1 MKAVTIALLLLGLAL
16 GQPLRAQIGSGEDV
30 QGTEQTPN
38 TVQEPSA
45 NKEPSANSEPSANRA
60 PPPEPK
66 PTPPTTDQSKTKPN
80 QTVFRPSEEISE
92 DLPVP
97 FPVDI

>member
-45 NKEPSANSEPSANRA
+45 NKEPSAANRA